1 MKKYLFCVSLL
12 ICALAH
18 ADDLSNAN
26 ALYAKKSYPQA
37 VAAYTK
43 LANAGNAD
51 AQLKLAEIYASTEA
65 GPADPAKADAWLRKA
80 AAKGNKTAIA
90 ALERNSQRAAHREEI
105 EYWMSKYDGADLKS
119 GEFRCPTPRFP
130 AISKLDDEIDAVSK
144 RLSTWETCYNKYVV
158 NLNAAKPLTQ
168 RIPKEIAAL
177 MTPEEMATATAYLAE
192 VHALQAQEA
201 KVSAKLVLAD
211 FAVWRDATSA
221 YVTEHNQI
229 VKEAKAKGK
238 DD

>member
-1 MKKYLFCVSLL
+1 MKKYLFCMSLL
-12 ICALAH
+12 VCGFVH

-26 ALYAKKSYPQA
+26 ALFAKKAYPQA
-37 VAAYTK
+37 VVAYTK

-51 AQLKLAEIYASTEA
+51 AQMKLAEIYAGAEA
-65 GPADPAKADAWLRKA
+65 GPADPVKAEAWMRKA

-90 ALERNSQRAAHREEI
+90 ALERTSERAAHRTEI
-105 EYWMSKYDGADLKS
+105 DYWMSKYDGSDLKS
-119 GEFRCPTPRFP
+119 GEFRCATPRFP
-130 AISKLDDEIDAVSK
+130 AISKLDDEIETVSK
-144 RLSTWETCYNKYVV
+144 RLSTWEACYNKYVV

-177 MTPEEMATATAYLAE
+177 MTPEEMATATAYLVE
-192 VHALQAQEA
+192 VHSLQAQEA

-221 YVTEHNQI
+221 YVTEHNRI

-238 DD
+238 DE